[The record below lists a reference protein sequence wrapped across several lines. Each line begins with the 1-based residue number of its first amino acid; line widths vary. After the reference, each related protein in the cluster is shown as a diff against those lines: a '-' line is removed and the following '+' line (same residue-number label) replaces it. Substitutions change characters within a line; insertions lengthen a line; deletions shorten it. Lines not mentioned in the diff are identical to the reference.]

1 MATLI
6 FLAGAGYVYY
16 QHHKASK
23 NFELEEGLSFDGKE
37 TVQFLPSEHGIPK
50 HSLSAV
56 TFFEGNYKEIA
67 PLLEA
72 RVEKIRKYNPW
83 LGGFLAPP
91 QNGSTSRNGLQLWY
105 DTEGK
110 GSRTSFRCY
119 PPGDIPLTQLTPYER
134 YHAICKNHDI
144 KVPSTDELVGKN
156 IPLFQVHL
164 IPDAQYPKD
173 KFILVVS
180 MATLLGDS
188 HTFYALFNQ
197 ISLSMSVVSLNPL
210 RKEDY
215 LAEALEHCGEEEIQY
230 LNKIG
235 ESDSPLKALFSSFD
249 DDDEE
254 EEDSSPEIL
263 VFRVSTK
270 WMEQQREL
278 HPSVG
283 EDGCYII
290 SWFFRLLQPEVGL
303 LSNSLRGFLPSVG
316 ELDAGNYQSPVPLI
330 EPDYNLPQHIETC
343 LKTGRRH
350 SKGKTQ
356 LPKRPESFGVAVD
369 WARLGGTIQRFDIDK
384 DGASSLV
391 EQTNHFPLMDT
402 QDLQVLPKGVSG
414 LVVFLGTSDQLGAM
428 CIVPKE
434 TVDDIHD
441 SGIMDAE
448 EEGTT
453 YASLSRQGG
462 SLKVAHIPRGG
473 LLRQSGS
480 HEL

>member
-16 QHHKASK
+16 QHHKASQ
-23 NFELEEGLSFDGKE
+23 NFELGEGLSFDGKE
-37 TVQFLPSEHGIPK
+37 TVEFLPSEHGIPK

-56 TFFEGNYKEIA
+56 TFFKGDYKEVA

-91 QNGSTSRNGLQLWY
+91 QDGSTSRNGLQLWY

-110 GSRTSFRCY
+110 GALPSFRCY

-164 IPDAQYPKD
+164 IPDAQHPNE

-197 ISLSMSVVSLNPL
+197 LSLSMPVESLNVL
-210 RKEDY
+210 RKEEY
-215 LAEALEHCGEEEIQY
+215 LAEALELCGQEEIQY
-230 LNKIG
+230 LNKVG
-235 ESDSPLKALFSSFD
+235 ESDSPLKALFLSFD
-249 DDDEE
+249 QEE
-254 EEDSSPEIL
+254 DEEDSSPEIL
-263 VFRVSTK
+263 VFRVSTT

-278 HPSVG
+278 NPSVS
-283 EDGCYII
+283 EDGCHII
-290 SWFFRLLQPEVGL
+290 SWFFRLLQPDVGL
-303 LSNSLRGFLPSVG
+303 LSNSLREFLPSVDN
-316 ELDAGNYQSPVPLI
+316 LDAGNYQSPVPLI
-330 EPDYNLPQHIETC
+330 DQDYELPHHIETC
-343 LKTGRRH
+343 LKTGKRH
-350 SKGKTQ
+350 SKGKTE
-356 LPKRPESFGVAVD
+356 LPKHPESFGVAVD
-369 WARLGGTIQRFDIDK
+369 WARLGGAIQKFDIDK
-384 DGASSLV
+384 DGSPYTV
-391 EQTNHFPLMDT
+391 EQSNHFPLMDT

-414 LVVFLGTSDQLGAM
+414 LVVFRGTSDQLGAM

-434 TVDDIHD
+434 AVDDIQD

-448 EEGTT
+448 EEEGTAF
-453 YASLSRQGG
+453 ASLSRQGG
-462 SLKVAHIPRGG
+462 SLRVSHIPRDG